1 MNGCSQV
8 TSHRVYLIDTN
19 VVSEARKG
27 AKANPGV
34 IEFFRRAAEADQPL
48 YLSVVTVGELRR
60 GVELLRHR
68 GDRVQAARLDAWL
81 GDLLEQFAANILTLD
96 VDAAQVWGRLRV
108 PHPEHELDKQIAA
121 IGLVHDL
128 TVVTRNTVDFAGTG
142 ARLMNP
148 FSDVEARQAAP
159 PEHRVRNCGDAT
171 LATR

>member
-81 GDLLEQFAANILTLD
+81 GDLLEQFAANILALD
-96 VDAAQVWGRLRV
+96 VNAAQVWGRLRV

-148 FSDVEARQAAP
+148 FSDVEIR
-159 PEHRVRNCGDAT
+159 
-171 LATR
+171 